1 MSLIVSLLPA
11 TVTPE
16 TPLALPSVN
25 AVAPS
30 MSLMNDADGDWSLEL
45 RFRSIT
51 ARKVSAVTNS
61 FEGGESLNPSRTMN
75 V

>member
-1 MSLIVSLLPA
+1 MPFGIAQKNHIEIRARKSGAGLVSLIVSLLPA

-16 TPLALPSVN
+16 TLLALPSVN

-30 MSLMNDADGDWSLEL
+30 MSLMKDADGDWSLLL

-51 ARKVSAVTNS
+51 AR
-61 FEGGESLNPSRTMN
+61 
-75 V
+75 